1 MTPDDEAPHRHRWAY
16 PLDIPDPIRTCNCGA
31 VQHWGPAAKG
41 TKTPD
46 DEAQRIAHE
55 FRAHRTQLAVANQF
69 DPVGEDQWLAAR
81 IREYGEACRATGA
94 IATAALRDAEIAQL
108 RDALER
114 LCVATSAIEGT
125 SIEYSKAIELSEAFR
140 QAQRLLGRE
149 GEKK

>member
-1 MTPDDEAPHRHRWAY
+1 MTPADEAPHRHRWAY

-31 VQHWGPAAKG
+31 VQHWGPVTKG

-46 DEAQRIAHE
+46 DQAQSIAHE
-55 FRAHRTQLAVANQF
+55 FRLEFGSPCGMHHCGRCL
-69 DPVGEDQWLAAR
+69 DLAAR
-81 IREYGEACRATGA
+81 IREYGEHIYSKQAT
-94 IATAALRDAEIAQL
+94 RAEIAEAEIARL

>member
-1 MTPDDEAPHRHRWAY
+1 MTPDDQAPHRHRWAY

-31 VQHWGPAAKG
+31 VQHWRPVTKG

-46 DEAQRIAHE
+46 DQAQAIAHE
-55 FRAHRTQLAVANQF
+55 FRLEFGSPCGMHHCGRCL
-69 DPVGEDQWLAAR
+69 DLAAR

-140 QAQRLLGRE
+140 QARRLLGRE
-149 GEKK
+149 GEK